1 MIVVISLIMILSF
14 LLSAV
19 VIMCLCKESIN
30 WRNEQCGYDLEES
43 IELSKKAKL
52 VRKEITNQRNP
63 GVKFWVSDSYF
74 IKNVFLY

>member
-19 VIMCLCKESIN
+19 VIMYLCKESIN

-43 IELSKKAKL
+43 IEL
-52 VRKEITNQRNP
+52 
-63 GVKFWVSDSYF
+63 
-74 IKNVFLY
+74 

>member
-43 IELSKKAKL
+43 IELKKKKIGI
-52 VRKEITNQRNP
+52 KEITNQRNP
-63 GVKFWVSDSYF
+63 GVKFWVSD
-74 IKNVFLY
+74 